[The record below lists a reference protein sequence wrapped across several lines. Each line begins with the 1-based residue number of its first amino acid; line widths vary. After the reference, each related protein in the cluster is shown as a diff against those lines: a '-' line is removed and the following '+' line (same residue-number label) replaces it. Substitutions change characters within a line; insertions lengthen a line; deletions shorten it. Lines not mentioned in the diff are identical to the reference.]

1 MPEHSGFMHL
11 AFSRIHAI
19 CLFDAYQN
27 VSAGKNTGTENEK
40 MPIGQEDK
48 KMENMKKLEMKELE
62 NVCGGLHKRVII
74 LPGIGIPPY
83 WKEKKD
89 EPKDGGATGSW

>member
-1 MPEHSGFMHL
+1 
-11 AFSRIHAI
+11 
-19 CLFDAYQN
+19 
-27 VSAGKNTGTENEK
+27 
-40 MPIGQEDK
+40 
-48 KMENMKKLEMKELE
+48 MENMKKLEMKELE